1 MLGWAG
7 KLRACGVLGMNE
19 RNAEYIMRFNPRRL
33 YPLVDDKL
41 LTKELAIRA
50 GIAVPQLYGVIRTE
64 HDIDGL
70 AGLVRDTQDF
80 AIKPAHGSGGD
91 GIMVVAGR
99 NPRSPGLYRLI
110 DGSVV
115 SEAEIGFHLSNI
127 LAGQFSLGG
136 HRDVALLEYCI
147 KVDPIFAD
155 YCYQGVPDIRVI
167 VFRGYP
173 VMAMIRLPTRR
184 SRGKANLHQGAVG
197 AGIDLASGVTTYG
210 VLGNERVTEHPD
222 TGAPIAGLGIPRW
235 EYLLTLAA
243 RCFELTG
250 LGYVGVD
257 IVLDRQFGPLI
268 LELNARPGL
277 NIQICNRAGLRD
289 RAERAAALPAEADIA
304 IRVARSREL
313 FGTAPVSNLAASDRP
328 ALRVS
333 SGA

>member
-1 MLGWAG
+1 MIGGWARR
-7 KLRACGVLGMNE
+7 LRARGVLGMNE

-41 LTKELAIRA
+41 RTKELAIAA

-64 HDIDGL
+64 HDIGNF

-80 AIKPAHGSGGD
+80 AIKPAQGSGGD

-99 NPRSPGLYRLI
+99 SPRSPDIYRLI
-110 DGSVV
+110 DGTVLG
-115 SEAEIGFHLSNI
+115 EEELGFHLSNI
-127 LAGQFSLGG
+127 LSGQFSLGG

-147 KVDPIFAD
+147 KVDPIFFEH
-155 YCYQGVPDIRVI
+155 CFQGVPDIRVI
-167 VFRGYP
+167 VLRGYP
-173 VMAMIRLPTRR
+173 IMAMIRLPTRR

-197 AGIDLASGVTTYG
+197 AGIDLATGVTTHGVYG
-210 VLGNERVTEHPD
+210 NDRAIEHPD
-222 TGAPIAGLGIPRW
+222 TGAPVAGLAIPRW

-243 RCFELTG
+243 RCYELTG

-277 NIQICNRAGLRD
+277 NIQICNRAGLSR
-289 RAERAAALPAEADIA
+289 RAERAAELPDEADIA
-304 IRVARSREL
+304 VRVSRSREL
-313 FGTAPVSNLAASDRP
+313 FAAGTDAQAA
-328 ALRVS
+328 
-333 SGA
+333 

>member
-1 MLGWAG
+1 MLGWARE
-7 KLRACGVLGMNE
+7 LRRNGVLGMNE

-64 HDIDGL
+64 HDIDQL
-70 AGLVRDTQDF
+70 ANLVRDTQDF

-99 NPRSPGLYRLI
+99 SPRSPELYRLI

-127 LAGQFSLGG
+127 LSGQFSLGG

-147 KVDPIFAD
+147 KVDPMFSEV
-155 YCYQGVPDIRVI
+155 CHQGVPDIRVI
-167 VFRGYP
+167 VLRGYP
-173 VMAMIRLPTRR
+173 VMSMIRLPTRR

-197 AGIDLASGVTTYG
+197 AGVDMARGVTTFG

-222 TGAPIAGLGIPRW
+222 TGAPIAGIAIPRW

-243 RCFELTG
+243 RCYELTG

-257 IVLDRQFGPLI
+257 IVLDRNFGPLI

-277 NIQICNRAGLRD
+277 NIQICNRAGLKTRV
-289 RAERAAALPAEADIA
+289 ERAAGLPAEPDITA
-304 IRVARSREL
+304 RVTRSREL
-313 FGTAPVSNLAASDRP
+313 FGAA
-328 ALRVS
+328 A
-333 SGA
+333 